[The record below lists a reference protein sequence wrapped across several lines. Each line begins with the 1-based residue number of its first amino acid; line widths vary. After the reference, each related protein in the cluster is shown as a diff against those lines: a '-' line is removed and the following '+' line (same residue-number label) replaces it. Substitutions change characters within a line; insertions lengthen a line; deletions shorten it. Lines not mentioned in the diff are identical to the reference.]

1 MVYGIIKWLA
11 LKNKKVQIAKLFYT
25 EETQMRKRD
34 KEREREREREKD
46 ERYEKSLRQLVSCLW
61 HVRS

>member
-11 LKNKKVQIAKLFYT
+11 LKNEMVQIAKLFYT

-34 KEREREREREKD
+34 REREREKD

>member
-11 LKNKKVQIAKLFYT
+11 LKNEKVQIAKLFYT

-34 KEREREREREKD
+34 REREREREKD
-46 ERYEKSLRQLVSCLW
+46 ERYEKSPRQLVSCLW

>member
-11 LKNKKVQIAKLFYT
+11 LKNEKVQIAKLFYT

-34 KEREREREREKD
+34 RERERERERERRMRDMRKD
-46 ERYEKSLRQLVSCLW
+46 
-61 HVRS
+61 

>member
-11 LKNKKVQIAKLFYT
+11 LKNEKVQIAKLFYT

-34 KEREREREREKD
+34 RERERERRMRDMRKA
-46 ERYEKSLRQLVSCLW
+46 QGN
-61 HVRS
+61 

>member
-11 LKNKKVQIAKLFYT
+11 LKNEKVQIAKLFYT

-34 KEREREREREKD
+34 REREREKD

>member
-11 LKNKKVQIAKLFYT
+11 LKNEKVQIAKLFYT

-34 KEREREREREKD
+34 MVSRERESERERRMRDMRKA
-46 ERYEKSLRQLVSCLW
+46 
-61 HVRS
+61 

>member
-11 LKNKKVQIAKLFYT
+11 LKNEKVQIAKLFYT

-34 KEREREREREKD
+34 RERERRMRDMRKA
-46 ERYEKSLRQLVSCLW
+46 
-61 HVRS
+61 

>member
-11 LKNKKVQIAKLFYT
+11 LKKEKVQIAKLFYT

-34 KEREREREREKD
+34 REREREREKD

>member
-11 LKNKKVQIAKLFYT
+11 LKNKKVQIAKFFYT

-34 KEREREREREKD
+34 RERERRMRDMRKA
-46 ERYEKSLRQLVSCLW
+46 
-61 HVRS
+61 